1 MRLRKKM
8 EKMRNVES
16 SRTPTAPSRKEIA
29 MARESAGGIIIG
41 PDRRVV
47 VVEQHGNSWTFPKGG
62 VEKGETRF
70 SAARREI
77 AEETGIKNLE
87 LVRELGSYVRRSI
100 GMKGEGENL
109 DWPASKR
116 SFFLFRTDEMSL
128 APQSDRVSCVHQR
141 RVSRRQHGCGGPP
154 PRTGQGAA

>member
-1 MRLRKKM
+1 
-8 EKMRNVES
+8 
-16 SRTPTAPSRKEIA
+16 

-62 VEKGETRF
+62 VEKGETLLV
-70 SAARREI
+70 AARREI

-128 APQSDRVSCVHQR
+128 APQSDPHHEITKARWVTVEEALALLTHPKDAEFLKSVR
-141 RVSRRQHGCGGPP
+141 GILER
-154 PRTGQGAA
+154 